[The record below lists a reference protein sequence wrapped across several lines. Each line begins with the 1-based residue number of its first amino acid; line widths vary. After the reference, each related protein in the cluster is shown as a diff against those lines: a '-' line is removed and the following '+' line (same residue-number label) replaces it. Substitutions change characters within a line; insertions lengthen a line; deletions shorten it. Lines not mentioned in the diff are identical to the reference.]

1 MGNPLDSAQ
10 FVRLL
15 DKRLRQ
21 VEENKFKDLS
31 KTAMIPKFYNE
42 INSDSAW
49 EEFLQIGM
57 VPDIPEFTGR
67 VSYLPISPGFVFRI
81 EPKEYSGGLQFERKL
96 IEDKKYAVLDDRAE
110 GLMVSAHR
118 VREKSG
124 VRQFAYAFS
133 SAFDFM
139 QSEEGL
145 SLCNTAHLTKSGAP
159 TTTGF
164 SNSGTTSLTKTG
176 VQATRVLMR
185 QFRSD
190 IGERIEIS
198 DNLALVVPDNLADY
212 AHELAGTPK
221 MMDTSEGN
229 INVNYGRYEVI
240 PYLRLD
246 DYSSNAWFMVDK
258 DAMKKDLVWI
268 NRIKPEVKHT
278 VDFETYQLKAALYM
292 RYAAGWKDWR
302 WIYGMNL

>member
-21 VEENKFKDLS
+21 VEEKKFKELGS
-31 KTAMIPKFYNE
+31 MIPTIYNE

-49 EEFLQIGM
+49 EEFMQIGA

-67 VSYLPISPGFVFRI
+67 VSYLPIAPGFVFRI
-81 EPKEYSGGLQFERKL
+81 EPKEYAGGLQVERKL
-96 IEDKKYAVLDDRAE
+96 IEDKKYAVLDQRAE
-110 GLMVSAHR
+110 SLMVSAHR

-124 VRQFAYAFS
+124 VRQFANAFS
-133 SAFDFM
+133 SSFDFM

-145 SLCNTAHLTKSGAP
+145 SLCNSAHLTKSGAP
-159 TTTGF
+159 TTNGF
-164 SNSGTTSLTKTG
+164 SNVGSSALTKTA

-185 QFRSD
+185 QFRND
-190 IGERIEIS
+190 IGERIEMS
-198 DNLALVVPDNLADY
+198 DNLALIVPDNLADY
-212 AHELAGTPK
+212 AHELVGTPK
-221 MMDTSEGN
+221 MMDTAQGN
-229 INVNYGRYEVI
+229 INVNYARYKVI

-246 DYSSNAWFMVDK
+246 DYSSNAWYMVDL
-258 DAMKKDLVWI
+258 DAMKRDLIWI
-268 NRIKPEVKHT
+268 NRIKPETKHT
-278 VDFETYQLKAALYM
+278 VDYETYQLKTAVYM

-302 WIYGMNL
+302 WIMGHNL